1 MPIPRT
7 SVYTGPANETIERSE
22 SSAMTDSDPV
32 DGLRPGMRAVVR
44 RRIEGGVT
52 DALGDVV
59 AIDADTV
66 SVRTR
71 RGVQVIDRVAVV
83 AAKEVPP
90 RPARRGAPHLA
101 ISMHDLERIMVEG
114 WPPLERAQL
123 GGWLLRAGAGF
134 TGRANSVLP
143 LGDPGVSLSEAIDHC
158 ESWYDE
164 RGLRRLFAL
173 FGPAGFAVDDDLLGL
188 ELLARGYEPFNNTVV
203 LTAATRAL
211 PPELPRPGCAKVRL
225 EAAPSSQWWDA
236 WAAQNGRTDSANTEH
251 TNAATPAVRAVM
263 SGSPD
268 QLFAS
273 LEVDGDVAGIA
284 RVAFA
289 QGWAGVF
296 AVRVAPEH
304 RRTGIAVQLMSAL
317 ADASGSRGI
326 RSTYLQVLKASSPA
340 RGLYEQLGFSTHH
353 EYRYLAR

>member
-7 SVYTGPANETIERSE
+7 SVYTGPANEPIKRSE

-32 DGLRPGMRAVVR
+32 NGLRPGMRAVVR
-44 RRIEGGVT
+44 RRIDGGVT

-59 AIDADTV
+59 AIEADTV

-71 RGVQVIDRVAVV
+71 RGVEVIDRVAVV

-101 ISMHDLERIMVEG
+101 ISMHDLERVMVEG

-173 FGPAGFAVDDDLLGL
+173 FGPAGFAADDDPLGRELLG
-188 ELLARGYEPFNNTVV
+188 RGYEAVNNTPV
-203 LTAATRAL
+203 LTAAAAAL
-211 PPELPRPGCAKVRL
+211 PHESTDTSGAHVQL
-225 EAAPSSQWWDA
+225 ESTPSQPWWD
-236 WAAQNGRTDSANTEH
+236 
-251 TNAATPAVRAVM
+251 
-263 SGSPD
+263 
-268 QLFAS
+268 
-273 LEVDGDVAGIA
+273 
-284 RVAFA
+284 
-289 QGWAGVF
+289 
-296 AVRVAPEH
+296 
-304 RRTGIAVQLMSAL
+304 
-317 ADASGSRGI
+317 
-326 RSTYLQVLKASSPA
+326 
-340 RGLYEQLGFSTHH
+340 
-353 EYRYLAR
+353 

>member
-1 MPIPRT
+1 
-7 SVYTGPANETIERSE
+7 
-22 SSAMTDSDPV
+22 MTDPDPV

-44 RRIEGGVT
+44 RRIDHGVT

-59 AIDADTV
+59 AIDTDSI
-66 SVRTR
+66 SVLTR
-71 RGVQVIDRVAVV
+71 RGVETIERAAVV

-90 RPARRGAPHLA
+90 KPARRGAPHLA

-114 WPPLERAQL
+114 WPPLERAEL
-123 GGWLLRAGAGF
+123 GGWLLRAGSGF

-143 LGDPGVSLSEAIDHC
+143 LGDPGVSLSEAVDRC

-173 FGPAGFAVDDDLLGL
+173 FGPAGFTVEDDPLSR
-188 ELLARGYEPFNNTVV
+188 ELLARAYQPFGSTAV
-203 LTAATRAL
+203 LTAAIRGL
-211 PPELPRPGCAKVRL
+211 PPELPHTSGATVRI
-225 EAAPSSQWWDA
+225 ESAPSPQWWDA
-236 WAAQNGRTDSANTEH
+236 WAAHDERNASAEPS
-251 TNAATPAVRAVM
+251 AARAVM

-273 LEVDGDVAGIA
+273 LEIDGVVVGIA

-296 AVRVAPEH
+296 ALHVAPGH
-304 RRTGIAVQLMSAL
+304 RRTGVAVQLMGAL
-317 ADASGSRGI
+317 ADAARSRGI
-326 RSTYLQVLKASSPA
+326 RSVYLQVLNASAPA
-340 RGLYEQLGFSTHH
+340 LGLYERLGFSTHH
-353 EYRYLAR
+353 EYCYLGR